1 MMVQPGESDTSN
13 TSSAIQARKFTTQ
26 VGTLA
31 YGDQSTFLVVELILF
46 PQSCERSM
54 HEVWQGAYLL
64 QGGNR
69 PGRVGR

>member
-1 MMVQPGESDTSN
+1 MVQHGESDTSS
-13 TSSAIQARKFTTQ
+13 TSSAIQAPKFTMQ
-26 VGTLA
+26 VGALV

-64 QGGNR
+64 QSGNR
-69 PGRVGR
+69 PGKVGR